1 MVVNFKYLK
10 IYESFK
16 DDYEQKYILIRSEYD
31 QKKKEN
37 YEETKNLVDENLYDL
52 IDYNLVSDESNKYNK
67 DFNLKYKLRF
77 EFNDY
82 DNEFNNL
89 LEDIKLAVSRVNEY
103 TGFDVYFD
111 RFNLYYAERTYHQIN
126 FGNISSII
134 DLIRWKEQRDNLQER
149 AKTKYIAAEFN
160 LIIK

>member
-1 MVVNFKYLK
+1 MVNFKYLK

-77 EFNDY
+77 EFDDF

-111 RFNLYYAERTYHQIN
+111 KFNLYFAERTYHQIN
-126 FGNISSII
+126 NGYIFQFNS
-134 DLIRWKEQRDNLQER
+134 LTKWRELRDNLKEE
-149 AKTKYIAAEFN
+149 AKTKYNAVEFN

>member
-1 MVVNFKYLK
+1 MVNFKYLK

-31 QKKKEN
+31 QKKKGN

-52 IDYNLVSDESNKYNK
+52 IDYNLVSDESNKYTK

-77 EFNDY
+77 EFDDF

-134 DLIRWKEQRDNLQER
+134 DLIRWKEQRDNLQES